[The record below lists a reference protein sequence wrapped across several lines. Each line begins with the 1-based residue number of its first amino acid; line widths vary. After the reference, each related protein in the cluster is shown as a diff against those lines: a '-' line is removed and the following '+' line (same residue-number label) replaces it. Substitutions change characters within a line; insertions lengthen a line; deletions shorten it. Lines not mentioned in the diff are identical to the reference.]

1 MFDCIIIGGG
11 LIGMLTA
18 RELQQAGAEV
28 LILERG
34 KLGGESSWAGGGI
47 LSPLYPW
54 RYADAVNQLAHYGQ
68 EVYPQLAESLL
79 DESGVDPQYTQS
91 GMMVLDQQEK
101 QLADKW
107 ARRWCTNMQ
116 HLGSR
121 KEIQKIEPAIN
132 ADVEQAIWMPEIAQ
146 MRNPR
151 LIKALKGSLQSRGI
165 EYMEHAEVQAVDIVD
180 DSVRGVN
187 TSAQSYTADKVIIAG
202 GAWSHDILQ
211 RYTKPPA
218 IEPVKGQ
225 MILFGARPGLLK
237 AMVLSN
243 GRYLIPRRDGRI
255 LAGSTLEYT
264 GFNKS
269 INDTAR
275 ADLRQ
280 SAIELVPQLANV
292 EIEHHWAGLRP
303 GTSDGIPYICSHPE
317 IDGLY
322 INSGHFRNGVILGAA
337 SARLMKNIILQ
348 ELPILPTQAY
358 ALGMLRLSMV
368 RIRRR

>member
-1 MFDCIIIGGG
+1 MADCIIIGGG

-54 RYADAVNQLAHYGQ
+54 RYGDAVNQLASYGQ
-68 EVYPQLAESLL
+68 QVYSQLAESLL
-79 DESGVDPQYTQS
+79 DESGIDPEYTRS
-91 GMMVLDQQEK
+91 GMLVLDQQETDS
-101 QLADKW
+101 AVKW
-107 ARRWCTNMQ
+107 AAGWD
-116 HLGSR
+116 
-121 KEIQKIEPAIN
+121 KELQLLTTQKQIQEVESVIN
-132 ADVEQAIWMPEIAQ
+132 PKVEQAMWMPEIAQ

-151 LIKALKGSLQSRGI
+151 LIKALKGSLEHRGVHYI
-165 EYMEHAEVQAVDIVD
+165 EHAEACDIDIGKGAVK
-180 DSVRGVN
+180 SVK
-187 TSAQSYTADKVIIAG
+187 TSSQVYQADKVIVAG
-202 GAWSHDILQ
+202 GAWSHDIIQ
-211 RYTKPPA
+211 QYAHPPA

-225 MILFGARPGLLK
+225 MILFKARPGLLK
-237 AMVLSN
+237 TMILSN

-264 GFNKS
+264 GFSKK
-269 INDTAR
+269 ITDEAQL
-275 ADLRQ
+275 DLYHA
-280 SAIELVPQLANV
+280 AIEIVPQLANA

-303 GTSDGIPYICSHPE
+303 GTSAGIPYICSHPE

-337 SARLMKNIILQ
+337 SACLMKNIVLR
-348 ELPILPTQAY
+348 EAPILSTEAY
-358 ALGMLRLSMV
+358 ELN
-368 RIRRR
+368 